1 MIDLAIAKNGFS
13 VNRTLEQLAKE
24 QTQKASK
31 KKQELAEAGIVDDES
46 SHTITKQED
55 SAGSMLEFL
64 SKARRGEMIPP
75 DVIIRYAKYFQDDL
89 TLGNM
94 PRMQLINMCRYMS
107 IPPYVS
113 RGFSSLCIGFLSCCL
128 SNK

>member
-1 MIDLAIAKNGFS
+1 
-13 VNRTLEQLAKE
+13 
-24 QTQKASK
+24 
-31 KKQELAEAGIVDDES
+31 
-46 SHTITKQED
+46 
-55 SAGSMLEFL
+55 MLEFL

-94 PRMQLINMCRYMS
+94 PRMQLINMCRYMG

-113 RGFSSLCIGFLSCCL
+113 W
-128 SNK
+128 NE